1 LFDIS
6 NVEVSPVRGPNL
18 SRRALL
24 QTTGAALAVSALPLG
39 RAAATTVIRPDV
51 GVSVFPFPLSQV
63 SLLDSPFRANM
74 TRTMAYLSFVDPDRL
89 LHTFRLNVGLP
100 SSAQAVGG
108 WEGPT
113 VELRGHSTGH
123 LLSAL
128 AQAFANTGNT
138 AFKSKG
144 DYIVGVLASCQA
156 RANTAGFNTN
166 FLAAWPE
173 SMIDRVEA
181 GTSVWAPYY
190 TLHKIMAGLLD
201 MNLLTGNAQALDVLT
216 RMASWV
222 KFRTDRL
229 STTQIQTMLR
239 TEFGGMNEVLTN
251 LFAVTGNPDHLTV
264 ARRFDHAQIFD
275 PLASNLD
282 RLAGFHANTQI
293 PKIIGAI
300 REFHQ
305 TGIDRYRQIAVNFW
319 DIVTRHHSYVIG
331 GNSNGEFFQ
340 QPNQIASQLSDT
352 TCETCN
358 TYNMLKLSRQL
369 FFTNPSRVDYLDF
382 YERGLYNQI
391 LGQQDP
397 NSSHGFVAYYQPLR
411 AGGIKTYSN
420 DYFNFTCDHGT
431 GMESHTKFAD
441 SIYFFAGETLYVNL
455 FIPSVLN
462 WSQRGITIRQD
473 TAFPDQPNTKLT
485 VTGGSGHIA
494 LKIRVPSWART
505 GTQVRINNVVQNVTA
520 TPNTFLTLDRNW
532 VTGDVV
538 TMSVTPTL
546 TFEPTPDN
554 AAVQAVKFG
563 GIVLAGEYGTNN
575 LSALPRLTTGS
586 LRADPSVPLR
596 YTGTASTGAVSL
608 IPFFRMHHQH
618 YTVYWQV

>member
-1 LFDIS
+1 MEVGQVPDIS
-6 NVEVSPVRGPNL
+6 
-18 SRRALL
+18 RRTLL
-24 QTTGAALAVSALPLG
+24 QATGVAVAASALPLG
-39 RAAATTVIRPDV
+39 TAAAATALRPDV

-100 SSAQAVGG
+100 SSAQPVGG

-123 LLSAL
+123 LLSGL

-156 RANTAGFNTN
+156 RANTAGLNTN

-201 MNLLTGNAQALDVLT
+201 MNLLTGNTQALDVLT

-251 LFAVTGNPDHLTV
+251 LYAVTANPGHLTV

-275 PLASNLD
+275 PLAANQD

-369 FFTNPSRVDYLDF
+369 FFTNPSRVDYLDY
-382 YERGLYNQI
+382 YERALYNQI
-391 LGQQDP
+391 LGQQNP

-420 DYFNFTCDHGT
+420 DYNNFTCDHGS

-441 SIYFFAGETLYVNL
+441 SIYFMAGETLYVNL
-455 FIPSVLN
+455 FIPSVLT
-462 WSQRGITIRQD
+462 WSQRGLTIRQD
-473 TAFPDQPNTKLT
+473 TAFPDQASTKLT
-485 VTGGSGHIA
+485 VTNGSGHIA

-505 GTQVRINNVVQNVTA
+505 GTQVRLNGVLQNVTA

-532 VTGDVV
+532 APGDVV
-538 TMSVTPTL
+538 TMSVVPSLTL
-546 TFEPTPDN
+546 EPTPDN
-554 AAVQAVKFG
+554 AAVQAVRFG
-563 GIVLAGEYGTNN
+563 AIVLAGEYGTNN
-575 LSALPRLTTGS
+575 LSAPPRLTPSS

-596 YTGTASTGAVSL
+596 FTGTASTGAVSL
-608 IPFFRMHHQH
+608 IPFFRMHGQR